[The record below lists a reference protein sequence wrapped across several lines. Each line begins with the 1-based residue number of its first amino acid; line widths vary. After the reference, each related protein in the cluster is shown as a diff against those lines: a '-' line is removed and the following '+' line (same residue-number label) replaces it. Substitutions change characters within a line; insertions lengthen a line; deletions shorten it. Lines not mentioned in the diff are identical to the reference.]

1 MAPAQSQSPLQLD
14 AETAHRLF
22 REMVLIRRFEE
33 RTEEQYTRARIGGYC
48 HLAIGEEASV
58 VGAIDAMEDGD
69 CVFASYRDHGTA
81 LAVGSPP
88 GAVMAEL
95 FGKVTGSAHG
105 RGGSMHLLDVERRFY
120 GGWGI
125 VGAHLPIAAGAALAL
140 EHTDQPSAVL
150 CQFGDGAGRHRRV
163 SRGAQPGRRV
173 AASHRVSGDRQPVRD
188 GHLGRRSR
196 PPSPTCGSAPP
207 RTACTVSESTATT

>member
-1 MAPAQSQSPLQLD
+1 MAHAQSESPLQLD
-14 AETAHRLF
+14 ADTAHRLF

-58 VGAIDAMEDGD
+58 VGAIDAMQEGD

-81 LAVGSPP
+81 IAVGSAP

-125 VGAHLPIAAGAALAL
+125 VGAHLPIAAGAALGARA
-140 EHTDQPSAVL
+140 HRAAKRRAVPVRRR
-150 CQFGDGAGRHRRV
+150 CGRDRRV

-173 AASHRVSGDRQPVRD
+173 EAANRLSDDQQPVRH
-188 GHLGRRSR
+188 GHLGRAVGRRAR
-196 PPSPTCGSAPP
+196 PVEARRRIPHA
-207 RTACTVSESTATT
+207 R